1 MTSEPTAEA
10 FEDALAAGQCSK
22 AIDLVQVGLD
32 PSHRYSEGLTPLH
45 LAVTAGCAGAVTALV
60 RRGADVDQHGG
71 STRMTPLHTASM
83 FGLSEIA
90 EILIAAGAD
99 VSSRDGARATPLHQ
113 AALWGYP
120 DLVRLLLANGAK
132 PNDMNAHN
140 ATPLQVAAGASSQA
154 SFMDEM
160 LAEDFGTIEV
170 DRAHRDHAAV
180 ARMLIDKGATSADL
194 KKAQGIARQH
204 SDRQM
209 QSTLQSAPQSG
220 GCYIATAV
228 YGSYDSPEVLILRQ
242 YRDESLAK
250 STLGRFTIRLYYYVS
265 PRAAVHFTAGTK
277 LNRVARHTLDSIVNR
292 LNSTR

>member
-22 AIDLVQVGLD
+22 AIDLVQGGLD

-60 RRGADVDQHGG
+60 RRGADVNQHGG
-71 STRMTPLHTASM
+71 STRMTPLHAASM

-113 AALWGYP
+113 AASWGYP
-120 DLVRLLLANGAK
+120 DLVRLLLANGAEASDK
-132 PNDMNAHN
+132 NAHN

-160 LAEDFGTIEV
+160 LAEDFGTDV
-170 DRAHRDHAAV
+170 DRAQRDHAAV
-180 ARMLIDKGATSADL
+180 ARMLIDKGVKGADL
-194 KKAQGIARQH
+194 KKAQGIARQYP
-204 SDRQM
+204 DRQT
-209 QSTLQSAPQSG
+209 QSILQSARPSE

-228 YGSYDSPEVLILRQ
+228 YGC
-242 YRDESLAK
+242 
-250 STLGRFTIRLYYYVS
+250 
-265 PRAAVHFTAGTK
+265 
-277 LNRVARHTLDSIVNR
+277 
-292 LNSTR
+292 